1 MLSPNALA
9 ELCGAAYIPAAFS
22 AAGDFYVGHC
32 RGADSRARRSTYDL
46 HRLPVK
52 TYQPIAS
59 VAALPERLWQLQL
72 PGKYRRPCN
81 VPKFVIARPQ
91 RGRVISQ
98 YPVGS
103 HRKAPAKSQLPPR
116 DCTPRALPRASRSGR
131 HVASLLAM
139 THQGGAA
146 VGTVHSAELALLL
159 PLRGLAGRALLLQW
173 RTVIAVSASSGRTG
187 RCRTTRRRSGQ
198 RERGSWRP
206 C

>member
-1 MLSPNALA
+1 M
-9 ELCGAAYIPAAFS
+9 
-22 AAGDFYVGHC
+22 GHC

-46 HRLPVK
+46 HRLPIK

-72 PGKYRRPCN
+72 SGKYRRPCN
-81 VPKFVIARPQ
+81 VPKFVITRTQ

-103 HRKAPAKSQLPPR
+103 HRKAPAKSQLPPQ

>member
-1 MLSPNALA
+1 MHRRTSLM
-9 ELCGAAYIPAAFS
+9 C
-22 AAGDFYVGHC
+22 HC
-32 RGADSRARRSTYDL
+32 EAPKGPWQSREGTRSSY
-46 HRLPVK
+46 RLTIK
-52 TYQPIAS
+52 TYKPIAS
-59 VAALPERLWQLQL
+59 VAAFPERLWQLQL
-72 PGKYRRPCN
+72 SGKYRRPCN
-81 VPKFVIARPQ
+81 VPKFVITRPQ

-98 YPVGS
+98 SPVGS
-103 HRKAPAKSQLPPR
+103 HRKTPQLPPR

-146 VGTVHSAELALLL
+146 VGTVHSAKLALLL

>member
-1 MLSPNALA
+1 M
-9 ELCGAAYIPAAFS
+9 
-22 AAGDFYVGHC
+22 GHC
-32 RGADSRARRSTYDL
+32 READSRARRSAYDL
-46 HRLPVK
+46 HRLPIK

-72 PGKYRRPCN
+72 SGKYRRPCN

>member
-1 MLSPNALA
+1 MKNGSYAGRRSIRTGPVGAGTA
-9 ELCGAAYIPAAFS
+9 RPVREAAVVPPIRCAAPFPSLCRPDVS
-22 AAGDFYVGHC
+22 L
-32 RGADSRARRSTYDL
+32 RGAKRRGNL
-46 HRLPVK
+46 AV
-52 TYQPIAS
+52 
-59 VAALPERLWQLQL
+59 
-72 PGKYRRPCN
+72 PGRTTGKP
-81 VPKFVIARPQ
+81 
-91 RGRVISQ
+91 S
-98 YPVGS
+98 
-103 HRKAPAKSQLPPR
+103 AKSQLPPR